1 MKKWS
6 QSPSGTASLAA
17 TQLNTQLNNGPKTD
31 STLGVDRVILIDIF
45 RPVKDCQR
53 HEQ

>member
-17 TQLNTQLNNGPKTD
+17 TQLNNGPKTD